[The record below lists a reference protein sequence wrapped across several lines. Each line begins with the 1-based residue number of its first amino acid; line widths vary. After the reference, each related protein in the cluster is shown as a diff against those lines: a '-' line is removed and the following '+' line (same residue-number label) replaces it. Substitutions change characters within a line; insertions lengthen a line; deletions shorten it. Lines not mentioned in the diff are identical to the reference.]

1 MIGMVRSDSA
11 VQAEAPQRAAWLT
24 PGATVGVGSLPH
36 RNARQAAEFVLAAY
50 DVPTMP
56 SLPRRSPAESPIAQ
70 ALVGVCGVTLGQYGT
85 VAIDVGRLDASAPV
99 CTDLERDHF
108 TGFRTFLAVA
118 RELGHSGPVAWH
130 LAGPISVGVALLRA
144 GAAPDLAFEVSRAA
158 VRARARAVAAA
169 VGEALPHAP
178 QLAVIDEPFADE
190 VFGRASPI
198 TPDEGVD
205 LVSSAMAAVE
215 PVATVGVHCCCD
227 VDVSLLLAAG
237 PNVVSLPVTASIA
250 PLAGYID
257 RFLAG
262 GGWIAWGAVATG
274 GPIGVTANR
283 AWHRLASLWHDLV
296 QRGCSPTRLREQSL
310 LTADCGLGS
319 HGVPVAER
327 VSQSLRDIG
336 RAVRSDATVA
346 KLVLGG

>member
-1 MIGMVRSDSA
+1 MTGMVRPDA
-11 VQAEAPQRAAWLT
+11 TVEGTPQRAAWLT
-24 PGATVGVGSLPH
+24 TGATVGVGSLPH
-36 RNARQAAEFVLAAY
+36 RNARQAAEFVLVSY

-85 VAIDVGRLDASAPV
+85 VAIDVGRLDPQAPV

-108 TGFRTFLAVA
+108 TGFRTFLSVGAE
-118 RELGHSGPVAWH
+118 RGYTGPVGWH
-130 LAGPISVGVALLRA
+130 FAGPISVGVALLRA
-144 GAAPDLAFEVSRAA
+144 GAAPDVAFEVSRAA
-158 VRARARAVAAA
+158 IRSHTRAIAAA
-169 VGEALPHAP
+169 VQEALPESP
-178 QLAVIDEPFADE
+178 QLAIIDEPFADD

-215 PVATVGVHCCCD
+215 PIASVGVHCCRK
-227 VDVSLLLAAG
+227 VDASLLLEAG
-237 PNVVSLPVTASIA
+237 PHVVSLPVSSSIA

-262 GGWIAWGAVATG
+262 GGWILWGAVATS

-283 AWHRLASLWHDLV
+283 SLHRLASLWHDLV
-296 QRGCSPTRLREQSL
+296 QRGCSPTRLRDQSL

-319 HGVPVAER
+319 HGVTVVER
-327 VSQSLRDIG
+327 VSQSLRDNG
-336 RAVRSDATVA
+336 RAVRSEATAA

>member
-1 MIGMVRSDSA
+1 MIGMVESDTA
-11 VQAEAPQRAAWLT
+11 VVAGAPQRAAWLT
-24 PGATVGVGSLPH
+24 SGATVGVGSLPH
-36 RNARQAAEFVLAAY
+36 RNARQAAEFVLASY

-56 SLPRRSPAESPIAQ
+56 SLPRRSPAESPVAQ
-70 ALVGVCGVTLGQYGT
+70 ALVGVRGVTLGQYGT
-85 VAIDVGRLDASAPV
+85 VAIDTGRLDPSAAV
-99 CTDLERDHF
+99 CTDLQRDHF

-118 RELGHSGPVAWH
+118 AERGHTGPVAWH
-130 LAGPISVGVALLRA
+130 FAGPISVGVALLRA
-144 GAAPDLAFEVSRAA
+144 GAAPDLAFDVSRAA
-158 VRARARAVAAA
+158 IRAHTRAVAAA
-169 VGEALPHAP
+169 VAEALPHSP
-178 QLAVIDEPFADE
+178 QFAVIDEPFADE
-190 VFGRASPI
+190 VLGRDSPI
-198 TPDEGVD
+198 TPDESVD

-237 PNVVSLPVTASIA
+237 PHVVSLPVSASIA

-262 GGWIAWGAVATG
+262 GGWVLWGAVATG

-296 QRGCSPTRLREQSL
+296 QRGCSPIRLREQSL

-327 VSQSLRDIG
+327 VAQSLRDIG
-336 RAVRSDATVA
+336 RSVRSEATAA

>member
-1 MIGMVRSDSA
+1 MIGMVGPDTA
-11 VQAEAPQRAAWLT
+11 VEGAAQRAAWLT
-24 PGATVGVGSLPH
+24 TGATVGVGSLPH
-36 RNARQAAEFVLAAY
+36 RNARQAAEFVLVSY

-56 SLPRRSPAESPIAQ
+56 SLPRRSPAESPVAQ

-85 VAIDVGRLDASAPV
+85 VAIDVARLDPAAPV
-99 CTDLERDHF
+99 CTDLQRDHF

-118 RELGHSGPVAWH
+118 SERGYTGPVGWH
-130 LAGPISVGVALLRA
+130 FAGPISVGVALLRA
-144 GAAPDLAFEVSRAA
+144 GASPDLAFEVSRAA
-158 VRARARAVAAA
+158 IRSHTRAIAAA
-169 VGEALPHAP
+169 VQEALPGSS
-178 QLAVIDEPFADE
+178 QLVIIDEPFADE

-198 TPDEGVD
+198 TPDESVD

-215 PVATVGVHCCCD
+215 SIATVGVHCCCD

-237 PNVVSLPVTASIA
+237 PHVVSLPVSSAIA
-250 PLAGYID
+250 PLAGYVD
-257 RFLAG
+257 RFLAA
-262 GGWIAWGAVATG
+262 GGWILWGAVATG

-283 AWHRLASLWHDLV
+283 SWHRLGSLWHELV

-319 HGVPVAER
+319 HGVAVVER

-336 RAVRSDATVA
+336 RAVRSETTAA
-346 KLVLGG
+346 KLLLGG

>member
-144 GAAPDLAFEVSRAA
+144 GAAPDLAFEVSRGQGP
-158 VRARARAVAAA
+158 RARRGRGGRRRTPGRAAA
-169 VGEALPHAP
+169 G
-178 QLAVIDEPFADE
+178 
-190 VFGRASPI
+190 S
-198 TPDEGVD
+198 
-205 LVSSAMAAVE
+205 
-215 PVATVGVHCCCD
+215 
-227 VDVSLLLAAG
+227 
-237 PNVVSLPVTASIA
+237 
-250 PLAGYID
+250 D
-257 RFLAG
+257 R
-262 GGWIAWGAVATG
+262 
-274 GPIGVTANR
+274 
-283 AWHRLASLWHDLV
+283 
-296 QRGCSPTRLREQSL
+296 
-310 LTADCGLGS
+310 
-319 HGVPVAER
+319 
-327 VSQSLRDIG
+327 
-336 RAVRSDATVA
+336 RAVRRRGVRTRFADHT
-346 KLVLGG
+346 

>member
-1 MIGMVRSDSA
+1 MIGMVGPDTA
-11 VQAEAPQRAAWLT
+11 VDGAPQRARWLT
-24 PGATVGVGSLPH
+24 TAATVGVGSLPH
-36 RNARQAAEFVLAAY
+36 RNARQAAGFALACY

-85 VAIDVGRLDASAPV
+85 VAIDVARLDPAAPV

-108 TGFRTFLAVA
+108 TGFRTFLSVAVE
-118 RELGHSGPVAWH
+118 REHNGPVAWH
-130 LAGPISVGVALLRA
+130 FAGPISVGVALLRA
-144 GAAPDLAFEVSRAA
+144 GATPDVAFDVARAA
-158 VRARARAVAAA
+158 IRSHTRAIAAA
-169 VGEALPHAP
+169 VSETLPSSP
-178 QLAVIDEPFADE
+178 QLAIIDEPFADD
-190 VFGRASPI
+190 VFGRVSPI
-198 TPDEGVD
+198 TPDDGVD

-215 PVATVGVHCCCD
+215 PVATVGVHCCGD

-237 PNVVSLPVTASIA
+237 PNVVSLPVSSSIA

-262 GGWIAWGAVATG
+262 GGWILWGAVATG

-283 AWHRLASLWHDLV
+283 SWHRLASLWHDLV
-296 QRGCSPTRLREQSL
+296 QRGCSPTRLRDQSL

-319 HGVPVAER
+319 HGVAVVER

-336 RAVRSDATVA
+336 RAVRSEATA
-346 KLVLGG
+346 ARLLLGG

>member
-1 MIGMVRSDSA
+1 MVGPDAA
-11 VQAEAPQRAAWLT
+11 VEGAPRRAAWLT
-24 PGATVGVGSLPH
+24 TGATVGVGSLPH
-36 RNARQAAEFVLAAY
+36 RNALQAAEFVLVSY

-70 ALVGVCGVTLGQYGT
+70 ALIGVCGVTLGQYGT
-85 VAIDVGRLDASAPV
+85 VAIDVARLDPAAPV
-99 CTDLERDHF
+99 CTDLQRDHF
-108 TGFRTFLAVA
+108 TGFRTFLGVA
-118 RELGHSGPVAWH
+118 SERGHTGPVAWH
-130 LAGPISVGVALLRA
+130 FAGPISVGVALLRA

-158 VRARARAVAAA
+158 IRSHTRAVAAA
-169 VGEALPHAP
+169 VQEALPDSP
-178 QLAVIDEPFADE
+178 QLAIIDEPFADE

-198 TPDEGVD
+198 TPDESVD

-215 PVATVGVHCCCD
+215 PIATVGVHCCCD
-227 VDVSLLLAAG
+227 VDASLLLAAG
-237 PNVVSLPVTASIA
+237 PHVVSLPVSSAIA

-262 GGWIAWGAVATG
+262 GGWILWGAVATG

-283 AWHRLASLWHDLV
+283 SWHRLGSLWHELV
-296 QRGCSPTRLREQSL
+296 QRGCSPTRLREQRL

-319 HGVPVAER
+319 HGVTVVER

-336 RAVRSDATVA
+336 RAVRSEATAA
-346 KLVLGG
+346 KMLLGG

>member
-1 MIGMVRSDSA
+1 MVRPDTA
-11 VQAEAPQRAAWLT
+11 VEGAAQRAAWLT
-24 PGATVGVGSLPH
+24 TGATVGVGSLPH
-36 RNARQAAEFVLAAY
+36 RNARQAAEFVLVSY

-56 SLPRRSPAESPIAQ
+56 SLPRRSPAESPVAQ

-85 VAIDVGRLDASAPV
+85 VAIDVARLDPAAPV
-99 CTDLERDHF
+99 CTDLQRDQF

-118 RELGHSGPVAWH
+118 SERGYTGPVGWH
-130 LAGPISVGVALLRA
+130 FAGPISVGVALLRA

-158 VRARARAVAAA
+158 IRSHTRAIAAA
-169 VGEALPHAP
+169 VQEALPGSS
-178 QLAVIDEPFADE
+178 QLVIIDEPFADE

-198 TPDEGVD
+198 TPDESVD

-215 PVATVGVHCCCD
+215 SIATVGVHCCCD

-237 PNVVSLPVTASIA
+237 PHVVSLPVSSAIA
-250 PLAGYID
+250 PLAGYVD
-257 RFLAG
+257 RFLAA
-262 GGWIAWGAVATG
+262 GGWILWGAVATG

-283 AWHRLASLWHDLV
+283 SWHRLGSLWHELV

-319 HGVPVAER
+319 HGVAVVER

-336 RAVRSDATVA
+336 RAVRSEATAA
-346 KLVLGG
+346 KLLLGG

>member
-1 MIGMVRSDSA
+1 MVRPDTA
-11 VQAEAPQRAAWLT
+11 VEGAAQRAAWLT
-24 PGATVGVGSLPH
+24 TGATVGVGSLPH
-36 RNARQAAEFVLAAY
+36 RNARQAAEFVLVSY

-56 SLPRRSPAESPIAQ
+56 SLPRRSPAESPVAQ

-85 VAIDVGRLDASAPV
+85 VAIDVARLDPAAPV
-99 CTDLERDHF
+99 CTDLQRDHF

-118 RELGHSGPVAWH
+118 SERGYTGPVGWH
-130 LAGPISVGVALLRA
+130 FAGPISVGVALLRA

-158 VRARARAVAAA
+158 IRSHTRAIAAA
-169 VGEALPHAP
+169 VQEALPGSS
-178 QLAVIDEPFADE
+178 QLVIIDEPFADE

-198 TPDEGVD
+198 TPDESVD

-215 PVATVGVHCCCD
+215 SIATVGVHCCCD

-237 PNVVSLPVTASIA
+237 PHVVSLPVSSAIA
-250 PLAGYID
+250 PLAGYVD
-257 RFLAG
+257 RFLAA
-262 GGWIAWGAVATG
+262 GGWILWGAVATG

-283 AWHRLASLWHDLV
+283 SWHRLGSLWHELV

-319 HGVPVAER
+319 HGVAVVER

-336 RAVRSDATVA
+336 RAVRSEATAA
-346 KLVLGG
+346 KLLLGG